1 MSPTAGR
8 RSSGSICRSAAPALP
23 VLAVAGY
30 RRVRVRDHLAVLEH
44 IAARRHLDLLLGDRR
59 AIEGVAAPFAGGI
72 RPPLLV
78 DPDVV
83 RARAGWEHEPN
94 QGRAEKGPRN
104 SASSHERSP

>member
-44 IAARRHLDLLLGDRR
+44 IAARRHLGLSSAIAR
-59 AIEGVAAPFAGGI
+59 AVEGVAAPFAGGV
-72 RPPLLV
+72 RRRSLLI
-78 DPDVV
+78 
-83 RARAGWEHEPN
+83 
-94 QGRAEKGPRN
+94 QMS
-104 SASSHERSP
+104 SALAPT